1 MSELSDMAR
10 APSRIGTGWGF
21 AIILLGM
28 LCVLTPFLSGVA
40 VNTLVAIM
48 VAAAG
53 LTMTVYAFKAGSF
66 GKGLLQFLF
75 GGISVLAGIFLLVQ
89 PIVGLYT
96 MTAVL
101 IAWFIV
107 DGVFAIIAGIRG
119 KGEPGWGWV
128 IFSGIASLVL
138 GILLWRQW
146 PASGA
151 FAVGLLVGIRLIF
164 TGWSV
169 AMLGMMG
176 DAAVDEAEAT
186 AERGELVERVAE
198 KLDNEAPAG
207 AKSEAT

>member
-1 MSELSDMAR
+1 MNELSNIAR
-10 APSRIGTGWGF
+10 APSRSGTGWGF
-21 AIILLGM
+21 AIIILGM
-28 LCVLTPFLSGVA
+28 LCVMTPFVSGIA
-40 VNTLVAIM
+40 VNTMVAIL

-53 LTMTVYAFKAGSF
+53 LTMTIYAFKAGKF

-75 GGISVLAGIFLLVQ
+75 GGITIVAGVLMLVR
-89 PIVGLYT
+89 PMLGLYT

-107 DGVFAIIAGIRG
+107 DGVFAIIAGIGG

-128 IFSGIASLVL
+128 IVSGAASLIL

-151 FAVGLLVGIRLIF
+151 FAIGLLVGIRLIF
-164 TGWSV
+164 TGWSI

-176 DAAVDEAEAT
+176 DATVDVVEDAADEIVAKAT
-186 AERGELVERVAE
+186 SGETT
-198 KLDNEAPAG
+198 
-207 AKSEAT
+207 SEA

>member
-1 MSELSDMAR
+1 MNELSDIAR
-10 APSRIGTGWGF
+10 APSRVGTGWGF
-21 AIILLGM
+21 AIMLLGM
-28 LCVLTPFLSGVA
+28 LCVMTPYVSGVA
-40 VNTLVAIM
+40 VNTMVAVL

-53 LTMTVYAFKAGSF
+53 LTMTTYAFKAGKF

-75 GGISVLAGIFLLVQ
+75 GGITIFAGVVMLVR
-89 PIVGLYT
+89 PMLGLFT

-119 KGEPGWGWV
+119 KGAPGWGWV
-128 IFSGIASLVL
+128 IVSGVASLVL

-151 FAVGLLVGIRLIF
+151 FAIGLLVGIRLIF
-164 TGWSV
+164 TGWSI

-176 DAAVDEAEAT
+176 DATVDVVEDTAEAIVDEA
-186 AERGELVERVAE
+186 VAE
-198 KLDNEAPAG
+198 SLSEPR
-207 AKSEAT
+207 SEA